1 MGDYRI
7 LPRSVAASLELL
19 KALIWFIDVVGLYFA
34 LTQLTQWNISQ
45 NDKFQAVGLGWYAS
59 VLPELLRL
67 LILTGELKVNEKT
80 RISHDLVNLFTLM
93 ESNVQK
99 VELLVKLLSCD
110 LEVTGSS
117 LGNSLW
123 QKCKVELLTVLHR
136 LAPLWVAARGL
147 EFTWDYVLQRLDAN
161 VNLVKNILK

>member
-1 MGDYRI
+1 MGLLGMDHFI
-7 LPRSVAASLELL
+7 SQELL

-59 VLPELLRL
+59 VLPELLHL

-99 VELLVKLLSCD
+99 V
-110 LEVTGSS
+110 
-117 LGNSLW
+117 
-123 QKCKVELLTVLHR
+123 
-136 LAPLWVAARGL
+136 
-147 EFTWDYVLQRLDAN
+147 
-161 VNLVKNILK
+161 